1 MRSSHQST
9 IGDPGHT
16 AIEHYERMSRRH
28 DQYAW
33 PEGGQHGNRNL
44 MSKQM
49 TIKMEN
55 LATIRTHNGKGIASF
70 IIGVTSFVFVLAMIG
85 IAGLMTKAGT
95 MTPQLNMLIGLG
107 MISACFVDLIGIAL
121 GVLGAV
127 DRSSKKV
134 YPVLGLTLNIGILV
148 LFGALLLFG
157 LSMKAH

>member
-1 MRSSHQST
+1 MNGCRGNTTNTH
-9 IGDPGHT
+9 GPK
-16 AIEHYERMSRRH
+16 
-28 DQYAW
+28 
-33 PEGGQHGNRNL
+33 GGQHGNRNL